1 MAKSKKPPSLPTRP
15 TYKIELVKAL
25 AVTEGACL
33 LTKRAEHDAHNY
45 FGLVREQVFEKVA
58 GLKTTDFVKTMAS
71 EQARGT
77 FQDVYRPTI
86 TCDELPL
93 GIDVYCKVQVTDG
106 RLLVVISFHA
116 S

>member
-1 MAKSKKPPSLPTRP
+1 MAKSKKSTGRPSGP
-15 TYKIELVKAL
+15 TYDLELVKAL
-25 AVTEGACL
+25 AGAEGARL

-58 GLKTTDFVKTMAS
+58 GLKAADFVKTMAS
-71 EQARGT
+71 EQTPGT

-86 TCDELPL
+86 TCDEFPL
-93 GIDVYCKVQVTDG
+93 GIEVYCKVQVANG
-106 RLLVVISFHA
+106 KLLVVISFHA